1 MLLREHSLTRA
12 ARTLNVT
19 QPALSKTLARL
30 RRYFDDPL
38 FVRVALRMEPTPKA
52 LELQAPVRAILER
65 MRSLRSEHVSF
76 DPRTSHRTF
85 NFCVVDAGL
94 IKLLPP
100 LVDRLLDEAP
110 NVRLR
115 VLQLEAQHLEPWL
128 ESGKLDFAMG
138 SFPSLTKGIRRQP
151 LWVERYV
158 SVARRSHPRLGA
170 SRRCAPSRPRSTCW
184 SRSREAATR
193 ISWRNGR
200 WRARSLPENIICR
213 IPMFIGAAIVAKH
226 TDAVATLPLSVA
238 AVLAKDL
245 DLQVITPP
253 IKLPK
258 IDIYQYWHDRFT
270 AIPAINGSG
279 RSSSRC
285 SGSHDGAALRLSA
298 PPGRARQLQCD
309 LRSKRA
315 PLRQQLVAGDHR
327 HHQAARGFDHH
338 DAVVELH
345 EFMALHERDL
355 AGHAGRQVLH
365 GHPARQRIRERG
377 RRHVRDR
384 RVGDAHHA
392 LVDAAALLVAER
404 ELRGALRAG

>member
-1 MLLREHSLTRA
+1 MATIPQGYEGGLDLQQLRVLDVLLREHSLTHA

-52 LELQAPVRAILER
+52 LQLQAPIRAILER
-65 MRSLRSEHVSF
+65 MQSLRSEHVSF

-100 LVDRLLDEAP
+100 LVDRLLEDAP
-110 NVRLR
+110 HVRLS
-115 VLQLEAQHLEPWL
+115 VLPLEAAHLEPWL

-170 SRRCAPSRPRSTCW
+170 APTLRAFAAEKHVLVSISGSGHAHQLAERAL
-184 SRSREAATR
+184 EAA
-193 ISWRNGR
+193 IP
-200 WRARSLPENIICR
+200 AENIICR
-213 IPMFIGAAIVAKH
+213 IPMFIGAAIVAKQ

-238 AVLAKDL
+238 TALAKDL

-253 IKLPK
+253 LKLPR
-258 IDIYQYWHDRFT
+258 IDIHQYWHDRLHRDPGNQWIRSIFK
-270 AIPAINGSG
+270 ALFGKSPAN
-279 RSSSRC
+279 SR
-285 SGSHDGAALRLSA
+285 
-298 PPGRARQLQCD
+298 
-309 LRSKRA
+309 
-315 PLRQQLVAGDHR
+315 
-327 HHQAARGFDHH
+327 
-338 DAVVELH
+338 
-345 EFMALHERDL
+345 
-355 AGHAGRQVLH
+355 
-365 GHPARQRIRERG
+365 
-377 RRHVRDR
+377 
-384 RVGDAHHA
+384 
-392 LVDAAALLVAER
+392 
-404 ELRGALRAG
+404 